1 MIHFRWGILF
11 SHPADYTPVC
21 TTELARAAKLAPE
34 FAKRNTKLIGLSCD
48 SIDNHHGWIK
58 VFPFFSYRLFIYFIF
73 KDLQAYG
80 DNKAESS
87 GQFPFPI
94 IDDSDRRLAKQL
106 GMIDPAEFDT
116 KGLPLTAR
124 AVCLILS
131 VFVILCFY
139 FFFEGFFYWS

>member
-1 MIHFRWGILF
+1 M
-11 SHPADYTPVC
+11 DQ
-21 TTELARAAKLAPE
+21 
-34 FAKRNTKLIGLSCD
+34 
-48 SIDNHHGWIK
+48 SIS
-58 VFPFFSYRLFIYFIF
+58 FFFCYRLFIYSIF

-80 DNKAESS
+80 DNKAECS

-124 AVCLILS
+124 AVCLIFFLS
-131 VFVILCFY
+131 SFVFIPFSKV
-139 FFFEGFFYWS
+139 FFIGPDKKVKASLLYPATSGRNFELGSSSKHFAF